1 MRRPAA
7 PAPGLDPRIARLPST
22 TFYGQRLTRRQ
33 IGDIQETVGL
43 LPQLS
48 RTELG
53 HTICEHLGW
62 QTPRGTN
69 RIQLAMRVLG
79 ELERL
84 GILTLPARQGPGR
97 GRQRPLLPG
106 PRSAPQAPIEGP
118 LARLEPLRLRLV
130 RERPQAALWN
140 EFVERCHP
148 LGYRQ
153 PIGCH
158 LRYFLADRDGRRLGC
173 LLYDF
178 AAQRLP
184 VRDRWIGWQHQPHRQ
199 RLDRVV
205 RQARFLLLP
214 WVRVKCLASKAL
226 GMSLRQ
232 LADDWQREHGV
243 RPVLVETYVNERR
256 HKGTCYRAS
265 NWRYLGQTQARGAQG
280 GVPAKTPKA
289 VYVYPLQRDW
299 RAVLLGQTRPP
310 RARRRA

>member
-148 LGYRQ
+148 LKL
-153 PIGCH
+153 C
-158 LRYFLADRDGRRLGC
+158 
-173 LLYDF
+173 
-178 AAQRLP
+178 
-184 VRDRWIGWQHQPHRQ
+184 
-199 RLDRVV
+199 
-205 RQARFLLLP
+205 
-214 WVRVKCLASKAL
+214 S
-226 GMSLRQ
+226 
-232 LADDWQREHGV
+232 
-243 RPVLVETYVNERR
+243 
-256 HKGTCYRAS
+256 
-265 NWRYLGQTQARGAQG
+265 
-280 GVPAKTPKA
+280 
-289 VYVYPLQRDW
+289 
-299 RAVLLGQTRPP
+299 
-310 RARRRA
+310 

>member
-1 MRRPAA
+1 MSSSSAA
-7 PAPGLDPRIARLPST
+7 
-22 TFYGQRLTRRQ
+22 TRWA
-33 IGDIQETVGL
+33 TA
-43 LPQLS
+43 S
-48 RTELG
+48 
-53 HTICEHLGW
+53 
-62 QTPRGTN
+62 
-69 RIQLAMRVLG
+69 
-79 ELERL
+79 
-84 GILTLPARQGPGR
+84 
-97 GRQRPLLPG
+97 
-106 PRSAPQAPIEGP
+106 RSAAT
-118 LARLEPLRLRLV
+118 
-130 RERPQAALWN
+130 
-140 EFVERCHP
+140 C
-148 LGYRQ
+148 
-153 PIGCH
+153 
-158 LRYFLADRDGRRLGC
+158 RYFLADRDGRRLGC

-184 VRDRWIGWQHQPHRQ
+184 VRDRWIGWQHQPHRR

-232 LADDWQREHGV
+232 LPDDWQREHGV

>member
-1 MRRPAA
+1 
-7 PAPGLDPRIARLPST
+7 
-22 TFYGQRLTRRQ
+22 
-33 IGDIQETVGL
+33 
-43 LPQLS
+43 
-48 RTELG
+48 
-53 HTICEHLGW
+53 
-62 QTPRGTN
+62 
-69 RIQLAMRVLG
+69 MRVLG

-184 VRDRWIGWQHQPHRQ
+184 VRDRWIGWQHQPHRR
-199 RLDRVV
+199 RLD
-205 RQARFLLLP
+205 
-214 WVRVKCLASKAL
+214 
-226 GMSLRQ
+226 MSLRQ

-243 RPVLVETYVNERR
+243 RPVPVETYVNERR

>member
-7 PAPGLDPRIARLPST
+7 PAPALDPRIARLPCT
-22 TFYGQRLTRRQ
+22 TFCGQRLTRRQ
-33 IGDIQETVGL
+33 IGAIQETVSL

-62 QTPRGTN
+62 QTPRGTH

-79 ELERL
+79 QLERL

-97 GRQRPLLPG
+97 GRQQPLIPG
-106 PRSAPQAPIEGP
+106 PRSAPQAPVEGP
-118 LARLEPLRLRLV
+118 LDRLLPLRLRLV
-130 RERPQAALWN
+130 RERTQAALWN
-140 EFVERCHP
+140 EFVERYHP

-184 VRDRWIGWQHQPHRQ
+184 ARDRWIGWQHQPHRR
-199 RLDRVV
+199 RLDRLV
-205 RQARFLLLP
+205 RQAR
-214 WVRVKCLASKAL
+214 
-226 GMSLRQ
+226 G
-232 LADDWQREHGV
+232 
-243 RPVLVETYVNERR
+243 
-256 HKGTCYRAS
+256 
-265 NWRYLGQTQARGAQG
+265 ARG
-280 GVPAKTPKA
+280 GVPAKTPKT
-289 VYVYPLQRDW
+289 VYVYPLQRHW
-299 RAVLLGQTRPP
+299 RAVLLGPTRPP
-310 RARRRA
+310 RAPPPGAAPPLNSVRRPLCVSLCLPRLPGRSALASPHPAPTSHLHLTPTRNSSRPCY